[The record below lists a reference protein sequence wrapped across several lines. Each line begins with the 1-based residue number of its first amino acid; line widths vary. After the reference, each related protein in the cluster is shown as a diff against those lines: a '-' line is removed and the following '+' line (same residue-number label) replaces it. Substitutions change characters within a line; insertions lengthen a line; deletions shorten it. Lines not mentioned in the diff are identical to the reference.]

1 MKNRK
6 LPFGYRMEQ
15 GRVVLH
21 PQEAEIVKQ
30 IFQSYIS
37 GASYQV
43 LVAMLKD
50 QPVPYDTDR
59 SWNKNMIARILEDKR
74 YTGTKGFPLIVSAE
88 TLALVTEKRA
98 SRQCPV
104 QRTEAQKA
112 LRQLS
117 GHKASPHMEQTVL
130 GLLNRL
136 INQPDQLRVMPEII
150 KVSGEIGRLQAELDR
165 LMEQQPVDEDAA
177 RALIRSIAA
186 AEYNAIGSGE
196 YETERLRRIFSGA
209 APLSQPDV
217 GLLRSAVSAIRVSAD
232 GTITL
237 RLRNN
242 QIIGSD
248 TL

>member
-6 LPFGYRMEQ
+6 LPFGYQMAQ
-15 GRVVLH
+15 GKIELH
-21 PQEAEIVKQ
+21 PKESELVRQ
-30 IFQSYIS
+30 IFQLYRS
-37 GASYQV
+37 GASYQD
-43 LVAMLKD
+43 LVITLRD
-50 QPVPYDTDR
+50 QPVLYDTDR
-59 SWNKNMIARILEDKR
+59 PWNKNMIARILEDKR
-74 YTGTKGFPLIVSAE
+74 YTGAKDFPLIISAE
-88 TLALVTEKRA
+88 AFSAATEKRA

-104 QRTEAQKA
+104 QRTEAQKV

-130 GLLNRL
+130 GLINRL
-136 INQPDQLRVMPEII
+136 INQPDQLRVMPKTIAA
-150 KVSGEIGRLQAELDR
+150 SGEIERLQTELDR
-165 LMEQQPVDEDAA
+165 LLEQQPVDEDAA

-186 AEYNAIGSGE
+186 AEYSAIGSEE
-196 YETERLRRIFSGA
+196 YETERLRRIFSRTT
-209 APLSQPDV
+209 PLSQLDA

-237 RLRNN
+237 QLKNN